1 MGAVTSGRLVEY
13 EWREVPGFPEYEVTS
28 LGHIR
33 RKKNKVAHATHFTGT
48 TETVQLTKDGKRYH
62 RTLTSIVKAAFPGV
76 LYP

>member
-1 MGAVTSGRLVEY
+1 MGPRVGRVVEY
-13 EWREVPGFPEYEVTS
+13 EWRVIPDFPAYEVTS

-33 RKKNKVAHATHFTGT
+33 RRNSKVAQAVNLTRE

-62 RTLTSIVKAAFPGV
+62 RTLASVVRAAFPGV